1 MPRSLL
7 SRSLDRLD
15 ATPLTPGQAAPGDV
29 ASGDIP
35 DGISQPFCLRAT
47 ARVVVLGNVAQLVT
61 NQETI
66 IPNGRRFH
74 VRRRLLRVLSS
85 VADAR
90 CGMQVSRGG
99 AVWFDGFGPLVVPQR
114 VDSGEVIGNGTAEM
128 DFHAIFEP
136 GERIALM
143 IACSTT
149 INATTLSATAALYG
163 YLHPV

>member
-15 ATPLTPGQAAPGDV
+15 ATPPTPGQAAP
-29 ASGDIP
+29 GDIP

-47 ARVVVLGNVAQLVT
+47 ARVVVLGNVAQLVA
-61 NQETI
+61 NQESI
-66 IPNGRRFH
+66 IPTGRRFH

-90 CGMQVSRGG
+90 SGLQISRGG

-114 VDSGEVIGNGTAEM
+114 VDSGEIIGNGTSEM

-136 GERIALM
+136 GERVGLM
-143 IACSTT
+143 IACSTAV
-149 INATTLSATAALYG
+149 NASTMSVTAALYG
-163 YLHPV
+163 YLHPA